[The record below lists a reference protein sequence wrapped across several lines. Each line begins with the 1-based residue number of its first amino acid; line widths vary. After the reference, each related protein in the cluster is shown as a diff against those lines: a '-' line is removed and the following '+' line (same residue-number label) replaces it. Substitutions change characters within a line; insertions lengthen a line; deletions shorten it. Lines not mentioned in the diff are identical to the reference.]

1 MRAALAERHGEVI
14 QRAVE
19 KASVAVCGLGG
30 LGSNVAVALARA
42 GVGRLHLIDFDEV
55 DITNLNRQQYD
66 ACQTGRSKT
75 DALKEN
81 LLRISPYISIE
92 TDNTRITEE
101 NAARLLAGEDII
113 CEAFDSAEDKAML
126 VNFLLE
132 NMPEKYVVAA
142 SGMAGLESANTI
154 KTRKVAGRFYL
165 CGDGKSDIADGR
177 RLVCV
182 QSDGMCGSPGQHD
195 TEDNHGT
202 LRSVKSGRLAEGQAY
217 ISRKKKSKR
226 KKEI

>member
-1 MRAALAERHGEVI
+1 MMWWRSSALWEVADLSGKREPERFDRIPSREEMRAALAERHGEEI

-101 NAARLLAGEDII
+101 NAA
-113 CEAFDSAEDKAML
+113 EDKAML

-132 NMPEKYVVAA
+132 KH
-142 SGMAGLESANTI
+142 AG
-154 KTRKVAGRFYL
+154 KV
-165 CGDGKSDIADGR
+165 
-177 RLVCV
+177 
-182 QSDGMCGSPGQHD
+182 CGSCLRNGRSGVSQYYKDQKGCGQI
-195 TEDNHGT
+195 
-202 LRSVKSGRLAEGQAY
+202 LSVR
-217 ISRKKKSKR
+217 
-226 KKEI
+226 